1 MVDKSVECGEI
12 IEKIQQ
18 ADALVSNVELFD
30 IFESE
35 KLGAAKKSMA
45 FNIELASKEK
55 DVTDDMTEGAIGK
68 ILELLG
74 EAYGAQMRS

>member
-1 MVDKSVECGEI
+1 MG
-12 IEKIQQ
+12 
-18 ADALVSNVELFD
+18 
-30 IFESE
+30 
-35 KLGAAKKSMA
+35 KKSMA

-55 DVTDDMTEGAIGK
+55 DVTDEMMEETIGK